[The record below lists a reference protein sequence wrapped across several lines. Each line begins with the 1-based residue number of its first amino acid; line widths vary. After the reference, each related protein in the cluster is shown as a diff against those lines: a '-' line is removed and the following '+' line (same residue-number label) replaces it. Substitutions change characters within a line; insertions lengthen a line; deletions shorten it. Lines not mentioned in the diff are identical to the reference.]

1 MSKRI
6 NGGAAGMELDERAVK
21 RRKLPV
27 DNHDETAE
35 STTQHGLELLEII
48 KKITDKN
55 GRLVAVNFLQL
66 PNKRLLPEYYQIIKM
81 PIALDT
87 IEAKLRRREFPNL
100 TSLEGYFKRMV
111 SNAKDFNEKES
122 TIHEDSE
129 RLRKTVCSYMTK
141 HNPAYKTVP
150 GFAASP
156 ASILTEESSQV
167 NKEFPFNQFPMDH
180 QSKILI
186 RAPKNIQ
193 TAKSSTTPTLSE
205 LQYSG
210 VSFEGLSFQQ
220 AQEKIVEDIIA
231 EKEWEEDDFGAFEPF
246 INLPSRKE
254 YRDYYDVI
262 THPLALRDLQ
272 RAVKGMRTKTP
283 GVSEFKTWSNFE
295 EEASFIWKNAF
306 QYNEDN
312 SDIFKLAIDLQEFF
326 NKLLQKA
333 KSFVPEPVST
343 KIKLRM
349 PEPTKITLKINRKS
363 SPPESP
369 FPQQT
374 PPLALVNQSKATGI
388 TSHHSTNAITDSP
401 HVSRPE
407 NVRNIP
413 ELFQTP
419 KPSASSIKNEEISQ
433 NPASVIPLNKLPP
446 VNGSNVSATPTFV
459 HPPTTTLSRNHSDSG
474 YIKSFIHQPQPGLNT
489 NSKFRLPG
497 NAASDAMITNL
508 SIATHPGLNITRH
521 FNMDLPPSA
530 TLTQQS
536 VTINLPATHYYLQIK
551 PSIASAMMQ
560 RQHKLFVTAG
570 STRLHAMPTIPGH
583 PVEPK
588 SPLFEARLHPGVNR
602 IEIEIVAAFPI
613 NVITASEVEM
623 EKFCIFVN
631 LMRA

>member
-1 MSKRI
+1 MYS
-6 NGGAAGMELDERAVK
+6 
-21 RRKLPV
+21 
-27 DNHDETAE
+27 
-35 STTQHGLELLEII
+35 
-48 KKITDKN
+48 
-55 GRLVAVNFLQL
+55 GRLVATNFLQL

-100 TSLEGYFKRMV
+100 TSLEGYFKIMV

-141 HNPAYKTVP
+141 HNPAYKTIP

-167 NKEFPFNQFPMDH
+167 KELPINQFPEDH
-180 QSKILI
+180 QSKKLI
-186 RAPKNIQ
+186 RVPKNFQ
-193 TAKSSTTPTLSE
+193 TAKSSTTATSPE

-210 VSFEGLSFQQ
+210 LSFEGLSFQQ

-254 YRDYYDVI
+254 YRDYYNVI

-272 RAVKGMRTKTP
+272 KAVKGMRTKTP

-326 NKLLQKA
+326 RKLLQKA
-333 KSFVPEPVST
+333 KSVVQEPVST

-363 SPPESP
+363 SPPELP

-388 TSHHSTNAITDSP
+388 ASHNPTNSITNSP
-401 HVSRPE
+401 HANRPE
-407 NVRNIP
+407 NVRTIP
-413 ELFQTP
+413 EPVQTP
-419 KPSASSIKNEEISQ
+419 KPSSTSIKNDEISHNTQ
-433 NPASVIPLNKLPP
+433 NSASVISLNKLTS
-446 VNGSNVSATPTFV
+446 VNGSNVSSTPIFMP
-459 HPPTTTLSRNHSDSG
+459 PPTTTLSRNHSDSG
-474 YIKSFIHQPQPGLNT
+474 YIKSFIHQPQPVLNS

-521 FNMDLPPSA
+521 FNMDIPPSA

-570 STRLHAMPTIPGH
+570 ATRLHAMPTIPGH

-588 SPLFEARLHPGVNR
+588 NPLFEARLHPGVNR
-602 IEIEIVAAFPI
+602 IEIEIIAAFLK
-613 NVITASEVEM
+613 NATTASEVEM